1 MFASN
6 NVVESPMDVVILVLV
21 VLILIMLVLLW
32 RRPVTSTDPTLATTL
47 LALDQQLQRVEQR
60 LLDQH
65 ERLATRLTEQLE
77 RGKQQQSQH
86 DQQFA
91 NDALTRSNELRQTL
105 DEKLRHLQADAKLG
119 REEMATN
126 LMRFGSTQSEQL
138 QQLTTQLNERLQQLM
153 VQNEQKA
160 DNLRT
165 QVEARL
171 KDLQSDNAQKL
182 EKMRET
188 VDEKLHATLEQRL
201 GESFKLVSERL
212 ELVHQ
217 GLGDMKN
224 LASGV
229 GDLKKVLTNVRTRGT
244 FGEVQLAALLE
255 QIMASGQYEAN
266 VATVPG
272 SNERV
277 EFAIKLPGNNE
288 DEHIWLPIDAKFP
301 IEDYQRLIDAQER
314 ADLKAAE
321 QAASELETRIRFEA
335 KKIRDKYISPPHTTD
350 FAILFLPTESLYAE
364 VLRRPGLQ
372 ESLNRD
378 LRIQICG
385 PTTLFATLN
394 SLQMGFRTLAIQ
406 KRSGEVWKVLGAVKT
421 EFGKFGET
429 LAATRKKLDE
439 ASNNIGKI
447 EVRSRAMGRQLKEV
461 EALPQAQSQ
470 ALLGISD
477 DGNDDTTE

>member
-1 MFASN
+1 MSYLILA
-6 NVVESPMDVVILVLV
+6 ILVAHT
-21 VLILIMLVLLW
+21 VLFVLLM
-32 RRPVTSTDPTLATTL
+32 RKNNHVQDAAL
-47 LALDQQLQRVEQR
+47 LAQLHALDAQISRQEQR
-60 LLDQH
+60 LIDQH
-65 ERLATRLTEQLE
+65 ERIATRLSEQFE
-77 RGKQQQSQH
+77 RLGEAHNTRQQHWHSEAQ
-86 DQQFA
+86 
-91 NDALTRSNELRQTL
+91 TRSNELRQTV
-105 DEKLRHLQADAKLG
+105 DEKLRHVQSDAKQG
-119 REEMATN
+119 REEIHQA
-126 LMRFGSTQSEQL
+126 LHLFGTRQNEQLSQLAQQLGERLQHLTQQNDQKSEQL
-138 QQLTTQLNERLQQLM
+138 RVL
-153 VQNEQKA
+153 
-160 DNLRT
+160 
-165 QVEARL
+165 VETRL

-224 LASGV
+224 LATGV
-229 GDLKKVLTNVRTRGT
+229 GDLKRVLTNVRTRGT

-266 VATVPG
+266 VATVPS

-277 EFAIKLPGNNE
+277 EFAIKLPGNSP

-301 IEDYQRLIDAQER
+301 VEDYQRLMDAQER
-314 ADLKAAE
+314 MDLKAAE
-321 QAASELETRIRFEA
+321 QAGAELENRIRLEA

-372 ESLNRD
+372 ENLNRD

-385 PTTLFATLN
+385 PTTLSATLN

-406 KRSGEVWKVLGAVKT
+406 KRSSEVWNVLSAVKT
-421 EFGKFGET
+421 EFGKFGGILEKT
-429 LAATRKKLDE
+429 KKKLDE
-439 ASNNIGKI
+439 ASNNIGEI
-447 EVRSRAMGRQLKEV
+447 EKRSRAMNRKLKDV

-470 ALLGISD
+470 ATLGVNEDID
-477 DGNDDTTE
+477 DESAE